1 MSVNKPYKPFII
13 ACIPAYNEEATI
25 AKVIIQTQKYVD
37 KIIVCDDGSSD
48 LTGLIAERLGAEV
61 IRHERNLGK
70 GAALRSLFKKAKEL
84 KAEIIVTLD
93 ADFQHDPADIPKLI
107 KPILDGEADVVVGS
121 RYFKEKPFGEKMP
134 KYRRVGLKALD
145 HFVNWLG
152 KLPVK
157 DTQSGFRAYSLK
169 ALMAITPA
177 EMDMS
182 VDSEIL
188 MRAAE
193 KGLKIL
199 EVPIKVS
206 YLTPKPSKHTPLYHA
221 LQVFSGALKFA
232 SIRHPLIF
240 YGVPGLIALAIG
252 LFSGFMAIK
261 LYLAKRYFSI
271 PFSFLAV
278 TFGISGL
285 LLLFTAVILFTIIS
299 ILREQYLKS

>member
-1 MSVNKPYKPFII
+1 M
-13 ACIPAYNEEATI
+13 
-25 AKVIIQTQKYVD
+25 
-37 KIIVCDDGSSD
+37 
-48 LTGLIAERLGAEV
+48 
-61 IRHERNLGK
+61 
-70 GAALRSLFKKAKEL
+70 

-93 ADFQHDPADIPKLI
+93 ADAQHDATDIPRLI
-107 KPILDGEADVVVGS
+107 KPILEGKADVVIGS
-121 RYFKEKPFGEKMP
+121 RYFKGELTGEKMP
-134 KYRRVGLKALD
+134 QYRKIGLKVLD
-145 HFVNWLG
+145 HFVKRLG
-152 KLPVK
+152 KLPIK
-157 DTQSGFRAYSLK
+157 DTQSGFRAYNLK

-206 YLTPKPSKHTPLYHA
+206 YSTPKPSKHTPLYHA
-221 LQVFSGALKFA
+221 LQVLSGALKFA

-240 YGVPGLIALAIG
+240 YGIPGMISLGIG
-252 LFSGFMAIK
+252 MFSGFMAIK

-271 PFSFLAV
+271 PFTLLSV